1 MTIDI
6 NKFKEAIE
14 FGSDIE
20 FRYKNKNYTIL
31 PWTDEGIVIGL
42 QNSDDDSKFKSAD
55 ELIDN
60 YTIDGNKM
68 KDIIDDIEILL
79 M

>member
-1 MTIDI
+1 MSI
-6 NKFKEAIE
+6 NLNDFKKAIE

-20 FRYKNKNYTIL
+20 FRYKNKDYTIL
-31 PWTDEGIVIGL
+31 PWTDEGIVIGP
-42 QNSDDDSKFKSAD
+42 QNTDDDTIYKTAD

-60 YTIDGNKM
+60 HKIDGKYI
-68 KDIIDDIEILL
+68 KDIINDIEVLL

>member
-6 NKFKEAIE
+6 KQLKETID

-20 FRYKNKNYTIL
+20 FRYKGKDYTIL
-31 PWTDEGIVIGL
+31 PWTDEGIVIGP
-42 QNSDDDSKFKSAD
+42 QKSNEESIYKTADD
-55 ELIDN
+55 LIN
-60 YTIDGNKM
+60 NHKIDGNFI
-68 KDIIDDIEILL
+68 KDIIQDIEILL

>member
-68 KDIIDDIEILL
+68 RDIIGDIEILL